1 MCRRLL
7 PAFPPLK
14 TLTLAQ
20 IAHGLNSGTFTVV
33 QLVQTHL
40 DQIARFNGALR
51 AVLQVNPNTLAI
63 ARALDAEMADPEHR
77 RLRPLHGV
85 PLLVKD
91 NIVTSEPALEATAG
105 SLALLGAKPA
115 RENAAVTRLRE
126 AGCVLLGTTNC
137 SGWASSRTRPSDNG
151 WSARGGQTYG
161 TYHERQDP
169 FGSSSG
175 SGVAVD
181 IGFCVLALATETSG
195 SIIGPAEQKQRCRP
209 QADYRAC
216 LARCSCPNLS
226 GAGHTGPHGTIS
238 GRCCHNVE
246 NHGGP
251 GRT

>member
-1 MCRRLL
+1 M
-7 PAFPPLK
+7 A
-14 TLTLAQ
+14 A

-181 IGFCVLALATETSG
+181 IGFCLKPTTGLVSRDAVVPISPAQDTL
-195 SIIGPAEQKQRCRP
+195 GPM
-209 QADYRAC
+209 
-216 LARCSCPNLS
+216 ARSVGDAAIMLKIM
-226 GAGHTGPHGTIS
+226 AGRDEHDSKTGRDPDGD
-238 GRCCHNVE
+238 GLRLW
-246 NHGGP
+246 
-251 GRT
+251 